1 MNEVRIALRNVGRID
16 PMSIEDYIAAGGYE
30 ALKKARTMDRG
41 ELIVTIEE
49 TSRLRGRGGAA
60 FPTGKKWSSAFKND
74 SEVKYIVCN
83 ADEGERRSASFMC
96 AASMKTPSGFCAT
109 R

>member
-16 PMSIEDYIAAGGYE
+16 PMSIEDYIQAGGYE

-41 ELIVTIEE
+41 GLIETIEE

-60 FPTGKKWSSAFKND
+60 FPTGKKWSSASSRPPSRMASVMICSYAAIGVRLRFFVD
-74 SEVKYIVCN
+74 ITGVLSIV
-83 ADEGERRSASFMC
+83 
-96 AASMKTPSGFCAT
+96 
-109 R
+109 